1 MNNFKF
7 LRDKRDCDFSLLNN
21 EDVVNY
27 FTNAGPMIERVIAWC
42 LPSHRDNPFWVFSRF
57 QGTMEQFF
65 NRRRHIPLDIPVIHT
80 IETPTHMFTH
90 DLMLHDEFKSELP
103 NFAEDDIITIH
114 YYSYES
120 F

>member
-7 LRDKRDCDFSLLNN
+7 LRNKKEDGFSLLNN

-27 FTNAGPMIERVIAWC
+27 FTDAGPMLERVIAWC
-42 LPSHRDNPFWVFSRF
+42 LPSHRDNPFWVPSRF
-57 QGTMEQFF
+57 DGTMEEFF
-65 NRRRHIPLDIPVIHT
+65 NNRLDIPVIIS

-90 DLMLHDEFKSELP
+90 ELMLHPEYRSELP
-103 NFAEDDIITIH
+103 NFGEDDVIAIY
-114 YYSYES
+114 YYSYEG

>member
-7 LRDKRDCDFSLLNN
+7 LRNKKDCDFSLLDN
-21 EDVVNY
+21 EDVINY
-27 FTNAGPMIERVIAWC
+27 FTDAGPMLERVIAWC

-57 QGTMEQFF
+57 QGTMEDFF
-65 NRRRHIPLDIPVIHT
+65 NRRSHIPLDIPVIHT
-80 IETPTHMFTH
+80 IETPTQLFTH
-90 DLMLHDEFKSELP
+90 DMMLHEEYKSELP
-103 NFAEDDIITIH
+103 NFGEDDVIAIY